1 MKKNVMEIIV
11 SISGMLGL
19 ILQFVD
25 GIDNTYKIIIFIV
38 FTIAFIITFILSII
52 ENKSISKYNRIKK
65 SNKFILNAYNEIILF
80 GGNLSWTDDYR
91 DCIKK
96 KIDLNCIVK
105 VYYDKR
111 SHQESKQALSNLESR
126 IKTLRDIGCEVNELN
141 DNFNLR
147 CTISDP
153 DNKADSFKVL
163 MIRKNKE
170 DINPNNNRYAVT
182 YADNKT
188 NKELSILTQ
197 KIVKMAITNINVKSE
212 D

>member
-25 GIDNTYKIIIFIV
+25 QIDNTYKIIV
-38 FTIAFIITFILSII
+38 FIIFTVAFVITFLLSII
-52 ENKSISKYNRIKK
+52 ENKSISKYGRIKK
-65 SNKFILNAYNEIILF
+65 LNKFILNANNEIIFF
-80 GGNLSWTDDYR
+80 GGNLSWTDDYK
-91 DCIKK
+91 DYIKT
-96 KIDLNCIVK
+96 KINLNCIVK

-111 SHQESKQALSNLESR
+111 NSQENKQALSNLEAR
-126 IKTLRDIGCEVNELN
+126 IKTLREIGCKVNELN

-153 DNKADSFKVL
+153 DNKANSYKVL

-170 DINPNNNRYAVT
+170 DINPNKNRYAVT
-182 YADNKT
+182 YVDYKT
-188 NKELSILTQ
+188 NKELSIMIQ
-197 KIVKMAITNINVKSE
+197 KVIKMAITNIKVE
-212 D
+212 G